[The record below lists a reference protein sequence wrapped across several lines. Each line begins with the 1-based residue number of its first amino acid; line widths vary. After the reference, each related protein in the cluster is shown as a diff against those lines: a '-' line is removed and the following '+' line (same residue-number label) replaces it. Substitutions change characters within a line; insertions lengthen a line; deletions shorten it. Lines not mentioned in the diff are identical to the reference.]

1 MDLSCGMLAMR
12 YSLGE
17 VWAMTGILAS
27 VGALDPVLKRLCLR
41 RLLTTVTDSDSPVAA
56 NGI

>member
-1 MDLSCGMLAMR
+1 
-12 YSLGE
+12 
-17 VWAMTGILAS
+17 VTGILAS
-27 VGALDPVLKRLCLR
+27 IGALDPVLKRLCLR